1 MNVSNLVALAPL
13 FAFVSA
19 LAVFVGG
26 YYLHRS
32 MYAGQ
37 SMNLAN
43 AKKGEVYHFVYQQP
57 LHGEPERFLA
67 RVERVREL
75 TEEDRKRLDQKSR
88 YRADDPSF
96 LRSQHLVT
104 CRTLDG
110 RVRSFYAER
119 TAWARR
125 PLFAGV
131 VYRHLPTFAAYM
143 L

>member
-1 MNVSNLVALAPL
+1 MNGSNLVALAPL

-32 MYAGQ
+32 MYTGE

-43 AKKGEVYHFVYQQP
+43 AKKGEVYHFIYQQP
-57 LHGEPERFLA
+57 LHGRPERFLA
-67 RVERVREL
+67 RVERVREV
-75 TEEDRKRLDQKSR
+75 TEADRQRLNRKSR
-88 YRADDPSF
+88 YRVNDPSF
-96 LRSQHLVT
+96 ERSQHLVT

-125 PLFAGV
+125 PLFASV
-131 VYRHLPTFAAYM
+131 VYRHLPTFATYM

>member
-1 MNVSNLVALAPL
+1 MNGSALIALAPL

-19 LAVFVGG
+19 VAVFVGG

-32 MYAGQ
+32 MYSGE

-43 AKKGEVYHFVYQQP
+43 AKKGEVYHFIYNQP
-57 LHGEPERFLA
+57 LHGRPERFLA
-67 RVERVREL
+67 RVEKVRSL
-75 TEEDRKRLDQKSR
+75 TEDDIKRLDKRSR
-88 YRADDPSF
+88 YRMYDPAF
-96 LRSQHLVT
+96 QRTGHLVT

-131 VYRHLPTFAAYM
+131 VYKHLPTFATYM